1 MSVPRTR
8 EPQKI
13 PVSQIA
19 RGLSFLVILMFMQSN
34 YPSAKNIKP
43 APKDFLDS
51 RDTNGPMARLEDSQR
66 VSGLTLLR
74 FSDLWHL
81 Q

>member
-34 YPSAKNIKP
+34 YPSA
-43 APKDFLDS
+43 PKDS
-51 RDTNGPMARLEDSQR
+51 SIVGAQNGPRAGLEDSQR
-66 VSGLTLLR
+66 VSGLLYCV
-74 FSDLWHL
+74 SPICGICNEVSP
-81 Q
+81 

>member
-43 APKDFLDS
+43 APKDS
-51 RDTNGPMARLEDSQR
+51 SIVGTQMGRWQA
-66 VSGLTLLR
+66 
-74 FSDLWHL
+74 
-81 Q
+81 